1 MGELR
6 AALGPP
12 SSDIPQCC
20 LARQPAT
27 CILAR
32 GDRMVVP
39 PNRLCAVPLIHEP
52 IAQGDASHAFSD
64 RPLQNS

>member
-1 MGELR
+1 MLVGC
-6 AALGPP
+6 
-12 SSDIPQCC
+12 S
-20 LARQPAT
+20 QPAT

-32 GDRMVVP
+32 GDRTVVP